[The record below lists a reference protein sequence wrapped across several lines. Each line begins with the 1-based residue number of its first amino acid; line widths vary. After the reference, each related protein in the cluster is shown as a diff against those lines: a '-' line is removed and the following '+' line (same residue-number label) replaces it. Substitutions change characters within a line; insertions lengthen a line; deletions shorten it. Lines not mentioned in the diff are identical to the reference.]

1 MPLMHLLTVRSAWPH
16 PIRIGGEREQNLIK
30 RINTGEMERTRKTRR
45 MIRTHRQAGRDD
57 RRISKGV

>member
-1 MPLMHLLTVRSAWPH
+1 MPLMRLLTVRSAWSH

-30 RINTGEMERTRKTRR
+30 RINTGEMERRRKTRR
-45 MIRTHRQAGRDD
+45 MIRIHRQAGRDD